1 MLKISAIARHA
12 VVQMGACAKAPKSN
26 SCPDIMAKMF

>member
-1 MLKISAIARHA
+1 MLKISTIARHTI
-12 VVQMGACAKAPKSN
+12 VQMGACAKAPKSP